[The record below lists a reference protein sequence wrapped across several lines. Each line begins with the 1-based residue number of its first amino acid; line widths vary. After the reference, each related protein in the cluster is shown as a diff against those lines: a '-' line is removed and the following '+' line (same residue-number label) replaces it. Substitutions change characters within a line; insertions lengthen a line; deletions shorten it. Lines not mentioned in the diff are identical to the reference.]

1 MCVRK
6 RVLTEKCGPFDSSIH
21 YADNMQSKNLT
32 FFKHNSNCSQRGM
45 DMSQPQT
52 RMTRQRMVILEELRK
67 VKTHPTADELY
78 AMVRTRMP
86 RISLGTVYRNL
97 DFLTESKEIL
107 KLESAGSIRRFDG
120 DTRPIS
126 MCAAGFAAR
135 SGTSFLPCRRLPLK
149 AFPLRASRSRKRA
162 LSTKAFAKSAP
173 VRLPEIMG
181 ESC

>member
-21 YADNMQSKNLT
+21 SADNMQSKNLT

-107 KLESAGSIRRFDG
+107 KLESAGSAVSPAIPA
-120 DTRPIS
+120 PIS
-126 MCAAGFAAR
+126 MCAAGFAAK
-135 SGTSFLPCRRLPLK
+135 SGTSFLPCRRLPLR
-149 AFPLRASRSRKRA
+149 AFPLRASRSWKRA

>member
-1 MCVRK
+1 
-6 RVLTEKCGPFDSSIH
+6 
-21 YADNMQSKNLT
+21 
-32 FFKHNSNCSQRGM
+32 
-45 DMSQPQT
+45 MSQPQT

-107 KLESAGSIRRFDG
+107 KLESAAPSAVSTAIPA
-120 DTRPIS
+120 PIS

-149 AFPLRASRSRKRA
+149 AFPLR
-162 LSTKAFAKSAP
+162 LYDHGSA
-173 VRLPEIMG
+173 R
-181 ESC
+181 

>member
-21 YADNMQSKNLT
+21 SADNMQSKNLT

-45 DMSQPQT
+45 NMSQPQT

-67 VKTHPTADELY
+67 VKTHP
-78 AMVRTRMP
+78 
-86 RISLGTVYRNL
+86 SLGTVYRNL

-120 DTRPIS
+120 DTRPHQHVRCRVCGKIGDVIPPVPTPS
-126 MCAAGFAAR
+126 VEGVSVEGFTITEARVEYEGICEECAR
-135 SGTSFLPCRRLPLK
+135 K
-149 AFPLRASRSRKRA
+149 AS
-162 LSTKAFAKSAP
+162 
-173 VRLPEIMG
+173 
-181 ESC
+181 